1 MRILALTYERDWELE
16 ADGHEILYID
26 RNEIDRRGWPSVLAD
41 ISSFAPELIIE
52 REFNDGRAIY
62 DIIYRHFAE
71 IPKAWWWIDSHIAY
85 EGRKDYAKN
94 FDYVFLAVSR
104 NVEPLK
110 AYLGHDRVYHLPL
123 CWPYRSDL
131 ISLDDPPKDY
141 PISFVGRWKEIARW
155 FPERQDYV
163 DKLQDHYG
171 DRFHAVTDYE
181 HMLSIL
187 RRSQV
192 SFNYAIRNDLNFR
205 FFEVLG
211 CGAQLVTNPVS
222 DLFQIDGLEQR
233 LSLYR
238 NFSDLTAQIDDLL
251 SGKTKHD
258 TQDNR
263 RWIQQ
268 HHCLVHR
275 LRYIVDTITCK

>member
-16 ADGHEILYID
+16 ADGHEILYLD
-26 RNEIDRRGWPSVLAD
+26 PNSKMD
-41 ISSFAPELIIE
+41 SFQAAAFMPDLVIE
-52 REFNDGRAIY
+52 REFNDGVAHY
-62 DIIYRHFAE
+62 EELLDCGALQGT
-71 IPKAWWWIDSHIAY
+71 PKAWWWIDSHIAY

-104 NVEPLK
+104 NVKPLK

-131 ISLDDPPKDY
+131 ISFDDPPKDY

-155 FPERQDYV
+155 FPERQDYI

-222 DLFQIDGLEQR
+222 DLFKVDGLEQR

-251 SGKTKHD
+251 SGKTRHD

-275 LRYIVDTITCK
+275 LRYIIDTITCK